1 MYTYV
6 KGPHACDGF
15 VFCMKDF
22 FQAPKREYGIIA
34 SIAIFFGMS
43 FFFDGA
49 SYVLWIIAVLG
60 SIPVVL
66 ESLSSIRQKKITIDT
81 FNLFALVVSFFTT
94 DVKSASF
101 IVLMLAFARLLDWRT
116 STRTHN
122 AVAELLRL
130 KPLTAIR
137 EKNGLQEEIQADEIE
152 QGDILIVKSGSRLP
166 ADGVIVHGAACI
178 NEAPVTGESV
188 PVDKVVGD
196 TVISA
201 TLNESG
207 LIKIR
212 ATHVGK
218 NSTIE
223 RMAELI
229 RQATAHKSKNEK
241 LADKFAGVFLPF
253 IIILGIIAYAV
264 TRNLQMTAAL
274 FLIACA
280 DDMAVAI
287 PLAVTAAIG
296 QAAKRGVIIKGG
308 QWLDA
313 LGRVGTVVLD
323 KTGTLTYGTFA
334 IRAVLKDPS
343 FSDETFWKAVGLAE
357 KYSEHPIG
365 RALFHHAMTVCPS
378 IPDPDETRVTRG
390 VGVDARLG
398 DMRVSVGNEGVLSCI
413 SKDERQNVQERL
425 AQEVSRYRATASI
438 VLINEKFAGIIS
450 VADIPRPEAKESI
463 ALLKQM
469 GVGTLMFTGD
479 NEEIAQ
485 DVAGQLDI
493 HEYRARMKPEDKLDQ
508 LARISVEKKVA
519 MIGDGINDA
528 PALARADVGIAM
540 GGGTHVS
547 VESADI
553 IILNDNLSRIPEMIL
568 LGRRTT
574 SIITLD
580 IAIWLV
586 TNGIGFVLVF
596 AGIAT
601 PALAAFYNFVT
612 DFIPLINSS
621 RLFAAEKKT

>member
-1 MYTYV
+1 
-6 KGPHACDGF
+6 
-15 VFCMKDF
+15 MKDF

-34 SIAIFFGMS
+34 SIGILFVVAYFFNSAAYSALWVVAI
-43 FFFDGA
+43 
-49 SYVLWIIAVLG
+49 IG

-66 ESLSSIRQKKITIDT
+66 ESLVSIRRRTIGIDT

-101 IVLMLAFARLLDWRT
+101 IVLMFSFARLLEWRT
-116 STRTHN
+116 STRTHD

-130 KPLTAIR
+130 KPLIAVR
-137 EKNGLQEEIQADEIE
+137 EKNGIQEEIHVEDIS
-152 QGDILIVKSGSRLP
+152 QGDTLIVKNGSRLP
-166 ADGVIVHGAACI
+166 SDGVIVSGSAYI
-178 NEAPVTGESV
+178 NEASVTGESV
-188 PVDKVVGD
+188 PVEKTVGD
-196 TVISA
+196 SVMSA

-207 LIKIR
+207 LIKVR
-212 ATHVGK
+212 ATQVGK

-229 RQATAHKSKNEK
+229 RQAALHKSKNEK

-253 IIILGIIAYAV
+253 VIVLGVITYAV
-264 TRNLQMTAAL
+264 TRNIQMTAAL
-274 FLIACA
+274 FLVACA

-313 LGRVGTVVLD
+313 LGRVRAVILD

-334 IRAVLKDPS
+334 VRAVWKDDS
-343 FSDETFWKAVGLAE
+343 FSDEAFWIAVGMAE

-365 RALFHHAMTVCPS
+365 RALFRHAREVCPS
-378 IPDPDETRVTRG
+378 IPDPDETHVTRG
-390 VGVDARLG
+390 VGIDVRHGDTVVCVGNDGILSRVSQAVAGEIKARLA
-398 DMRVSVGNEGVLSCI
+398 REV
-413 SKDERQNVQERL
+413 ERYQ
-425 AQEVSRYRATASI
+425 STTSI
-438 VLINEKFAGIIS
+438 VLIDGKLAGIIS
-450 VADIPRPEAKESI
+450 VSDIPRPEAADSI
-463 ALLKQM
+463 ARLKRM
-469 GVGTLMFTGD
+469 GVGVTMFTGD
-479 NEEIAQ
+479 NEVIAKE
-485 DVAGQLDI
+485 VAGQLNIED
-493 HEYRARMKPEDKLDQ
+493 YRARMKPEDKLEQ
-508 LARISVEKKVA
+508 LALISSEKKVA

-540 GGGTHVS
+540 GGGTSVS

-553 IILNDNLSRIPEMIL
+553 IILNDDLSRIPEMIL

-574 SIITLD
+574 SVITAD

-586 TNGIGFVLVF
+586 SNCIGFALVF

-601 PALAAFYNFVT
+601 PAVAAFYNFIT

-621 RLFAAEKKT
+621 RLFASKAR